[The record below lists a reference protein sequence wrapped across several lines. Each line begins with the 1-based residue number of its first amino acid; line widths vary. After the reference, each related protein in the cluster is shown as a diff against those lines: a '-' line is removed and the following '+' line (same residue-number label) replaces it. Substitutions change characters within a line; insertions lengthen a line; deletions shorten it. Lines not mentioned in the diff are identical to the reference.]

1 MDAVDALLSQSVL
14 KPGFQKNYKV
24 PVNEKSSKII
34 KRNKKKEEAK
44 TKGKNW
50 FNLPATKLTDNVRHD
65 LDLIRMRSALDT
77 KRFYK
82 KNETEAYP
90 KYFQI
95 GTVVDSP
102 FESKSGRLTN
112 KERKRTMVDELLA
125 DAEFK
130 QTTKKRYKNILMA
143 NPKMASKIRKEN
155 RKMNKLK
162 KKRK

>member
-1 MDAVDALLSQSVL
+1 MDSADALLSQCVL
-14 KPGFQKNYKV
+14 KPGFQKGYKV
-24 PVNEKSSKII
+24 PVNNKSKTVV
-34 KRNKKKEEAK
+34 KRDKKRQEAK
-44 TKGKNW
+44 TKGPNW
-50 FNLPATKLTDNVRHD
+50 FNLPATKITDSVRHD

-95 GTVVDSP
+95 GTVIDSP
-102 FESKSGRLTN
+102 FECKSGRLTN
-112 KERKRTMVDELLA
+112 KQRKKTMVDELLA

-130 QTTKKRYKNILMA
+130 QTTKKRYKGILMA
-143 NPKMASKIRKEN
+143 NPKLALKVRKEN
-155 RKMNKLK
+155 RKMKKLK

>member
-1 MDAVDALLSQSVL
+1 MSSADALLSQCVL

-24 PVNEKSSKII
+24 PVNDKSSKII
-34 KRNKKKEEAK
+34 KRDKKRQEAK

-50 FNLPATKLTDNVRHD
+50 FDLPATKLTDSVRHD

-102 FESKSGRLTN
+102 YEGKTGRLIN

-125 DAEFK
+125 DVKFK
-130 QTTKKRYKNILMA
+130 HSTKKRNRNRS
-143 NPKMASKIRKEN
+143 NPKLTAKIKRDNK
-155 RKMNKLK
+155 KMKNLK
-162 KKRK
+162 KKKK